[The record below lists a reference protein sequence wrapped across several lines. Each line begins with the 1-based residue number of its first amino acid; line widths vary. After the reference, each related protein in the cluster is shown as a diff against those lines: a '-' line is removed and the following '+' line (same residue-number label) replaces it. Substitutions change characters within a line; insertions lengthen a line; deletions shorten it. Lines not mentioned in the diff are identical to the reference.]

1 MKVATA
7 GKACGVWY
15 EKLNTFQF
23 KLPAGVCAADMSF
36 MGTSGIHE
44 FHFTLDSAQATH
56 VAWEHVDY
64 PHTTDAFLLERVFRQ
79 VGGKRPQVVDLPLP
93 RVADMTRY
101 HNPTRPAH
109 LKGGALVRR
118 RRSYSPNEFRSVQ
131 AVSLEQSP
139 AYFTKST
146 KTVHR
151 AKSAPHGRYSRE
163 RANSRE
169 KSPSTYYTRSNRVPP
184 NRRDSRSASR
194 DRSRS
199 KSPSKQPAPI
209 WASKLICMPVEH
221 TKFFWDIVSYVT
233 KLQGF
238 FDIALGCNIPNHIV
252 RKAIEDNDPSDGDV
266 SLDNCMI
273 QAWTF
278 WWTNSN
284 LPAIWKSDKIK
295 QGFTRMSMPDVYDC
309 IIKKH
314 PTLDPSII
322 VPHDQQPG
330 PSGHQPPK
338 PNKYVSLESI
348 ALKLLSVEYN
358 FLRALSYLVE
368 TSEHLYGL
376 SSMTN
381 LPDETYVFI
390 RKEHVH
396 FGLSLE
402 EITSRIAF
410 HILSIWYMG
419 VKNRPNVIP
428 TIINMFQNLEL
439 EDDCLEIIDKFP
451 SVVEKLKSN
460 SDKVEPNKIKMGT
473 KSLGKGKN
481 SKVNSNTTAS
491 QSNCSSI
498 QPLLSIGENGE
509 ESDMEEQVPE
519 LVDISKNEISS
530 TRDNNRDNGQG
541 PTTENENK
549 KNKNENS
556 RHSHRPIILMTNLKH
571 LLKK

>member
-1 MKVATA
+1 M
-7 GKACGVWY
+7 
-15 EKLNTFQF
+15 
-23 KLPAGVCAADMSF
+23 
-36 MGTSGIHE
+36 
-44 FHFTLDSAQATH
+44 
-56 VAWEHVDY
+56 
-64 PHTTDAFLLERVFRQ
+64 
-79 VGGKRPQVVDLPLP
+79 DLPLP

-131 AVSLEQSP
+131 AVGLEQSP

-151 AKSAPHGRYSRE
+151 VKSAPHRKYSRE

-169 KSPSTYYTRSNRVPP
+169 KSPSIYYTRNNRVPP

-199 KSPSKQPAPI
+199 KSPSKQPAPT
-209 WASKLICMPVEH
+209 WASKLRCMPLEH
-221 TKFFWDIVSYVT
+221 TKFLWDIVSYIS

-238 FDIALGCNIPNHIV
+238 FDFALGCNIPNHIV
-252 RKAIEDNDPSDGDV
+252 RKAIEDNDPSDGNV

-273 QAWTF
+273 QALTF

-295 QGFTRMSMPDVYDC
+295 QGFIRMSMPSIYDH
-309 IIKKH
+309 IIKRH

-348 ALKLLSVEYN
+348 ALKLLSVEYD
-358 FLRALSYLVE
+358 FLRALSFLAE

-381 LPDETYVFI
+381 LPDETCLHQERTCPLWI
-390 RKEHVH
+390 I
-396 FGLSLE
+396 FG
-402 EITSRIAF
+402 RNYQQNCF
-410 HILSIWYMG
+410 PY
-419 VKNRPNVIP
+419 
-428 TIINMFQNLEL
+428 TIHLVYG
-439 EDDCLEIIDKFP
+439 C
-451 SVVEKLKSN
+451 EK
-460 SDKVEPNKIKMGT
+460 
-473 KSLGKGKN
+473 
-481 SKVNSNTTAS
+481 
-491 QSNCSSI
+491 
-498 QPLLSIGENGE
+498 
-509 ESDMEEQVPE
+509 
-519 LVDISKNEISS
+519 
-530 TRDNNRDNGQG
+530 
-541 PTTENENK
+541 
-549 KNKNENS
+549 
-556 RHSHRPIILMTNLKH
+556 
-571 LLKK
+571 

>member
-56 VAWEHVDY
+56 VAWEHADY
-64 PHTTDAFLLERVFRQ
+64 PHTTDAFLLERAFHQ
-79 VGGKRPQVVDLPLP
+79 VGGKRPLVVDLPLP

-131 AVSLEQSP
+131 AVGLEQSP

-151 AKSAPHGRYSRE
+151 AKSAPHRKYSRE
-163 RANSRE
+163 RTNSRE
-169 KSPSTYYTRSNRVPP
+169 KYPSIYYTGNNRVPP

-209 WASKLICMPVEH
+209 WASKLRCMPLEH
-221 TKFFWDIVSYVT
+221 TKFLWDIVSYIS

-238 FDIALGCNIPNHIV
+238 FDFALGCNIPNHIV
-252 RKAIEDNDPSDGDV
+252 RRAIEDNDPSDGNV
-266 SLDNCMI
+266 SLDNCVI
-273 QAWTF
+273 QALTF
-278 WWTNSN
+278 WWTSSN

-295 QGFTRMSMPDVYDC
+295 QGFIKMSMPGVYDC
-309 IIKKH
+309 IIKRH

-322 VPHDQQPG
+322 EPVDQQPG
-330 PSGHQPPK
+330 TSGQMSPGPK
-338 PNKYVSLESI
+338 KYVSLESI
-348 ALKLLSVEYN
+348 ALQLLSIEYD
-358 FLRALSYLVE
+358 FLRELSHLIQ
-368 TSEHLYGL
+368 TPEHTYGL
-376 SSMTN
+376 VCMTT
-381 LPDETYVFI
+381 LPDETYMFI
-390 RKEHVH
+390 RREHTH
-396 FGLSLE
+396 FGLSVK
-402 EITSRIAF
+402 EIQSRIAF
-410 HILSIWYMG
+410 HVLCIWYMQA
-419 VKNRPNVIP
+419 KRKFHVIP
-428 TIINMFQNLEL
+428 MLKEMFHDLEL
-439 EDDCLEIIDKFP
+439 ADDCDEVIDKFP
-451 SVVEKLKSN
+451 SVVDKLKTN
-460 SDKVEPNKIKMGT
+460 ADKVETNKIKMGT

-481 SKVNSNTTAS
+481 SKVNSNTIES
-491 QSNCSSI
+491 QSSCSSI
-498 QPLLSIGENGE
+498 KPLHSIRENGE

-519 LVDISKNEISS
+519 LVDISDNEISS
-530 TRDNNRDNGQG
+530 TKDNNRDNGQG
-541 PTTENENK
+541 PTTEKENE
-549 KNKNENS
+549 KN
-556 RHSHRPIILMTNLKH
+556 
-571 LLKK
+571 

>member
-1 MKVATA
+1 MYFIYFSWWKDFRVPTSTPKVKVATA
-7 GKACGVWY
+7 AKACGVWY

-56 VAWEHVDY
+56 VAWEHADY
-64 PHTTDAFLLERVFRQ
+64 PHTTDAFLLERAFCQ

-118 RRSYSPNEFRSVQ
+118 RRSYSPSEFRSVQ
-131 AVSLEQSP
+131 AVGLEQSP
-139 AYFTKST
+139 AYFTRNT
-146 KTVHR
+146 KAVHR
-151 AKSAPHGRYSRE
+151 AKSAPHRKYSRE
-163 RANSRE
+163 RENSRE
-169 KSPSTYYTRSNRVPP
+169 KSPSPYHNRSHRVPP
-184 NRRDSRSASR
+184 NRRDSRSAS
-194 DRSRS
+194 RSRS

-209 WASKLICMPVEH
+209 WASKLRCMPVEH
-221 TKFFWDIVSYVT
+221 TKFLWDIVSYIT
-233 KLQGF
+233 KLQ
-238 FDIALGCNIPNHIV
+238 AL
-252 RKAIEDNDPSDGDV
+252 
-266 SLDNCMI
+266 
-273 QAWTF
+273 TF

-295 QGFTRMSMPDVYDC
+295 QGFTRMSIPSIYDC
-309 IIKKH
+309 IIKRH

-322 VPHDQQPG
+322 VPHDPQPG

-348 ALKLLSVEYN
+348 ALKLLSVEYD

-376 SSMTN
+376 SSMTD

-390 RKEHVH
+390 RKEHVC
-396 FGLSLE
+396 FGLSLK

-410 HILSIWYMG
+410 HILSIWYMS
-419 VKNRPNVIP
+419 VRNRPHVIP
-428 TIINMFQNLEL
+428 TIRNMFQDLEL
-439 EDDCLEIIDKFP
+439 EDDCLEVIDKFP
-451 SVVEKLKSN
+451 SVVERLKSN
-460 SDKVEPNKIKMGT
+460 ANKDVPNKIKMGM

-481 SKVNSNTTAS
+481 SQENLNTAAS
-491 QSNCSSI
+491 QINCSSI
-498 QPLLSIGENGE
+498 HPLHSIGENGE

-519 LVDISKNEISS
+519 LVDISDNEISS
-530 TRDNNRDNGQG
+530 TRDNTRDNQEG
-541 PTTENENK
+541 PTTENKMNERNENE
-549 KNKNENS
+549 KNENENS
-556 RHSHRPIILMTNLKH
+556 RHTHRPIILMTNLKH